1 MDNIFELLMFLVVIG
16 TSVFRFIK
24 GRKVKKAREQLATL
38 APILNASVD
47 PGRQSISGNID
58 AVPFKVKYEPPVENQ
73 PERLNV
79 TLTKPLPFTLNVT
92 QRQGVYDREEANKA
106 GEFLLEDKKFD
117 ERFTVTTDDVNACR
131 EYLIDPLFSQGV
143 DFMISQGYS
152 IRFTRR
158 RAVFTTPYSAWLS
171 DTETAAEELKKT
183 LQLGYSM
190 IAEF

>member
-24 GRKVKKAREQLATL
+24 GRKVKKAREQLVAL
-38 APILNASVD
+38 APILNATID
-47 PGRQSISGNID
+47 PGRRSISGNID
-58 AVPFKVKYEPPVENQ
+58 EVPFKVKYEPPVENQ
-73 PERLNV
+73 PERIEV

-92 QRQGVYDREEANKA
+92 QRQGAYDREEANNA

-117 ERFTVTTDDVNACR
+117 ERFTVTTDDVDACR
-131 EYLIDPLFSQGV
+131 EYLIDPLFTQGV
-143 DFMISQGYS
+143 EFMISQGYS

-158 RAVFTTPYSAWLS
+158 RAVFSTPDSEWLS
-171 DTETAAEELKKT
+171 DTENAADSLKKT